1 MSTKTFTGAR
11 LDDISMPRLILHA
24 EGLAVLAASLVIYA
38 DLGFS
43 WGTFALLLLAPDLPL
58 ILYGLN
64 KSDLHKRGASI
75 AYNLLHTIVFPILLA
90 VTSYFAGY
98 SLGIQLSLIWLA
110 HIGMDHLFGYGFK
123 YLGHMKE
130 THFSRV

>member
-1 MSTKTFTGAR
+1 MTTQTNVFSETKKF
-11 LDDISMPRLILHA
+11 SMPRIFLHM
-24 EGLAVLAASLVIYA
+24 EGLALLAASIVMYSN
-38 DLGFS
+38 LGFG

-58 ILYGLN
+58 ALYPMN
-64 KSDLHKRGASI
+64 KNLASVT
-75 AYNLLHTIVFPILLA
+75 YNLVHTIVLPILLA
-90 VTSYFAGY
+90 LFSYFTDS

-110 HIGMDHLFGYGFK
+110 HIGMDHAFGYGFK